1 LTQKLAHRRTHY
13 EKVVDNQLIAKK
25 AKKWA
30 ILAAIPEVTLT
41 LCLNFYAS
49 AGNGVHIL
57 H

>member
-1 LTQKLAHRRTHY
+1 MG
-13 EKVVDNQLIAKK
+13 VDNRLIAKK

-30 ILAAIPEVTLT
+30 ILAVIPEVTLT

-49 AGNGVHIL
+49 AGYGVHIL